1 MALAV
6 SWPPRR
12 HRALVLVVIGPHTL
26 RTSVLLAPMAG
37 ITDAPYR
44 RLAWRLGA
52 GYVASEMIDDRP
64 EHWGRLKSTRRRV
77 SVGGECLNVVQIA
90 GSEPQTMAAV
100 ARQVYTDGAQIIDIN
115 FGCPAKKVCKKAAG
129 SALMRDEGL
138 MADIVRA
145 VVAAVPVPITAKMR
159 TGWSR
164 QHRNGLAVALRLQD
178 AGISALTVHGRTRA
192 CRFNGQAEIDTVA
205 SIKARLSVPVIANGD
220 IDSIGAAQRV
230 LRQAGVDGVMIGRGA
245 LGRPWLLGQ
254 VAASL
259 GEGPSVSAPTQLGA
273 FIADHVA
280 AMHEFYGEATAV
292 RMARK
297 HVGWYLAQAPLVAE
311 RRRALRAR
319 FNALTDAQAQLD
331 LLRTLDERTHY
342 DEAIHYGSA
351 SA

>member
-1 MALAV
+1 
-6 SWPPRR
+6 
-12 HRALVLVVIGPHTL
+12 
-26 RTSVLLAPMAG
+26 MAG
-37 ITDAPYR
+37 ITDAPFR

-77 SVGGECLNVVQIA
+77 SVGGDCLNVVQIA

-100 ARQVYTDGAQIIDIN
+100 AREVHAGGAQVIDIN

-129 SALMRDEGL
+129 SALMKDERL

-164 QHRNGLAVALRLQD
+164 QHRNGLAVALQLQD

-220 IDSIGAAQRV
+220 IDSISTAQRV
-230 LRQAGVDGVMIGRGA
+230 LQQAGVDGVMIGRGA

-254 VAASL
+254 IAAAL
-259 GEGPSVSAPTQLGA
+259 GEGPSVSVPTRLGA
-273 FIADHVA
+273 FIAEHVA
-280 AMHEFYGEATAV
+280 AMHRFYGESTAV
-292 RMARK
+292 RMVRK
-297 HVGWYLAQAPLVAE
+297 HVGWYLAQAALGE
-311 RRRALRAR
+311 QRRLALRAR
-319 FNALTDAQAQLD
+319 FNSLTDAQAQLD
-331 LLRTLDERTHY
+331 LLQALDESPQC
-342 DEAIHYGSA
+342 DQGIHYRSA